1 MNNVCVSS
9 LCRVSLLGR
18 GYHNVSMRL
27 AELTRDVSE
36 STPSSAST
44 QSSLLHYQTLQTVTF
59 IIHVLRPSHQ
69 HLYDEDYLRTH
80 VWRIIET
87 TSCES
92 PRREECISIDDEG
105 FPLPPSSCH
114 HLRSDPPPSSV
125 SAVDMIQRGQA
136 IGLTMHFG
144 GKFGWGNLGQHL
156 ASFIYEKLHKVP
168 VPFMVN

>member
-1 MNNVCVSS
+1 
-9 LCRVSLLGR
+9 
-18 GYHNVSMRL
+18 MRL

-44 QSSLLHYQTLQTVTF
+44 QSSFLHYETLQTVTF
-59 IIHVLRPSHQ
+59 IVHVLRPPYKD
-69 HLYDEDYLRTH
+69 LYDEDYLRTH

-92 PRREECISIDDEG
+92 HRREECLSIDDEG
-105 FPLPPSSCH
+105 VTLPPSSCH
-114 HLRSDPPPSSV
+114 QLIRSDPPPSSV
-125 SAVDMIQRGQA
+125 SAVEMIQRGQA

-156 ASFIYEKLHKVP
+156 ASFIYDKLHMVP